1 MSGGPP
7 KPAEA
12 AADLAEETSGEILG
26 ETEQFIQ
33 KLDAVENDR
42 KESQSS
48 AGAAETTEAGVQLGN
63 KIIF

>member
-26 ETEQFIQ
+26 ETEQFIE

-48 AGAAETTEAGVQLGN
+48 VGAAETIEAGVQLGN
-63 KIIF
+63 KILF